1 MRANRQLKRNLVQ
14 QKDQLCIRHKH
25 TIKNLRVRQSTRLSK
40 NEDNV
45 HQLQQLIVDM
55 RDMMFEH
62 AAEEDSRRRFTNKQA
77 KEAVLNKKKQV
88 ERAEANMIKMR
99 EWKQKY
105 GLLQDVLAK
114 QRNKSEEYVE
124 ELTQWKATAESMRH
138 QYEDAIHELTPSIIQ
153 KVWVQNIEK
162 RGESHFITSIFFA
175 LSILILTC
183 LLLCSQL

>member
-14 QKDQLCIRHKH
+14 QKDQLCIRHKY
-25 TIKNLRVRQSTRLSK
+25 TIKNLRVRQSARLSK

-45 HQLQQLIVDM
+45 HQLQRLIVDM

-77 KEAVLNKKKQV
+77 KEAVLNKKKQA

-105 GLLQDVLAK
+105 GLL
-114 QRNKSEEYVE
+114 
-124 ELTQWKATAESMRH
+124 
-138 QYEDAIHELTPSIIQ
+138 
-153 KVWVQNIEK
+153 
-162 RGESHFITSIFFA
+162 
-175 LSILILTC
+175 
-183 LLLCSQL
+183 